1 METNLINQ
9 ELTRTIATF
18 PQHQYQPNTWE
29 TERLFLRPFTAKD
42 FSELYRFYSDPAV
55 MRFIGKGARTESES
69 FAELISFI
77 THWQQH
83 NFGNFAII
91 HKASGKLIGRTGLYL
106 SDRCKEAQFG
116 YVLDKSYWGQGLG
129 LEAGKASLDYGFKVL
144 EFEQIVA
151 FAMPE
156 NVVSRKILSE
166 KLGMHCI
173 TDNFIYSGIQY
184 AYYSIGRVEY
194 LTSSSLRVRASKSS

>member
-1 METNLINQ
+1 METNLIAQ
-9 ELTRTIATF
+9 ELTGTTSF

-29 TERLFLRPFTAKD
+29 TKRLFLRPFTAQD
-42 FSELYRFYSDPAV
+42 FPYLYRVYGDAEV
-55 MRFIGKGARTESES
+55 MRFIGKGARTELETLS
-69 FAELISFI
+69 ELISFI
-77 THWQQH
+77 NHWQQH

-91 HKASGKLIGRTGLYL
+91 HKASGKLIGRTGIYL

-116 YVLDKSYWGQGLG
+116 YVFDKNYWGQGLG
-129 LEAGKASLDYGFKVL
+129 TEAAKASLDYGFKVL
-144 EFEQIVA
+144 EFEQIIA
-151 FAMPE
+151 FSMPE

-173 TDNFIYSGIQY
+173 TDNFRYSGIKY

-194 LTSSSLRVRASKSS
+194 LTTHCGKKPGF

>member
-1 METNLINQ
+1 METNLIAQ
-9 ELTRTIATF
+9 ELTGNSSF

-29 TERLFLRPFTAKD
+29 TKRLFLRPFTAQD
-42 FSELYRFYSDPAV
+42 FPALHRVYGDAEV
-55 MRFIGKGARTESES
+55 MRFIGKGARTELETLS
-69 FAELISFI
+69 ELISFI
-77 THWQQH
+77 NHWQQH

-91 HKASGKLIGRTGLYL
+91 HKASGKLIGPTGLYL

-129 LEAGKASLDYGFKVL
+129 CEAGKASLDYGFKVL

-151 FAMPE
+151 FSMPE

-166 KLGMHCI
+166 KLGMCRL
-173 TDNFIYSGIQY
+173 TDQFIYSGIKY
-184 AYYSIGRVEY
+184 AYYTMERQEY
-194 LTSSSLRVRASKSS
+194 LTTHPFCGKKPGF

>member
-1 METNLINQ
+1 MKTNLINQ
-9 ELTRTIATF
+9 ELTGTIATF

-29 TERLFLRPFTAKD
+29 TERLFLRPFTDED
-42 FSELYRFYSDPAV
+42 FTDLYRFYSHPEV
-55 MRFIGKGARTESES
+55 MRFIGKGARTESETR
-69 FAELISFI
+69 AELFSFI
-77 THWQQH
+77 THWEQH

-91 HKASGKLIGRTGLYL
+91 HQASGKLMGRTGLYL

-116 YVLDKSYWGQGLG
+116 YVLDKSYWGKGLG
-129 LEAGKASLDYGFKVL
+129 LEAAKASLDYGFKVL
-144 EFEQIVA
+144 KFEQIVA

-156 NVVSRKILSE
+156 NVGSRKILSQ

-173 TDNFIYSGIQY
+173 KDNFIYSGIQY

-194 LTSSSLRVRASKSS
+194 LTSSSWRVRAYQPS